1 MYLDFR
7 GYLQKRLTRIRRR
20 FRSLWKSYLL
30 QSLLAALVV
39 AIVFI
44 VLSIEYI
51 VIVSS
56 LGSTAFIIFAMPGS
70 NTANPRRVI
79 GGHVIGLVCGSLLS
93 LIPHTTLLPLS
104 IMVYSLAVGLSI
116 VLMVALDFEHPPA
129 SGTALGVAITGP
141 SPQLMLTVLT
151 GSIVLS
157 IAHVFLKKHLK
168 DLV

>member
-20 FRSLWKSYLL
+20 FRSLWKNYLL

-51 VIVSS
+51 VIISS
-56 LGSTAFIIFAMPGS
+56 LGSTAFIIFAMPRS

-93 LIPHTTLLPLS
+93 LIPLTTLPPA
-104 IMVYSLAVGLSI
+104 IMVYSLAVGLSM

-129 SGTALGVAITGP
+129 SGTALGVAITGSSFRP
-141 SPQLMLTVLT
+141 VLTVLA

-157 IAHVFLKKHLK
+157 IAHVLLKKHLK

>member
-1 MYLDFR
+1 MHFDFR
-7 GYLQKRLTRIRRR
+7 NYSRKRLTRIRRR
-20 FRSLWKSYLL
+20 FRSLWKNYLI
-30 QSLLAALVV
+30 QSLLATLVV
-39 AIVFI
+39 AIVFT
-44 VLSIEYI
+44 VLSIEHV
-51 VIVSS
+51 VIIAS
-56 LGSTAFIIFAMPGS
+56 LGSTAFIIFTMPRS

-104 IMVYSLAVGLSI
+104 IMVYSLAVGLSM

-129 SGTALGVAITGP
+129 SGTALGIAITGF

-157 IAHVFLKKHLK
+157 IAHVFLKKHIK

>member
-1 MYLDFR
+1 MYLNFR
-7 GYLQKRLTRIRRR
+7 DYSRKRLTRIRRR

-39 AIVFI
+39 AMVFI
-44 VLSIEYI
+44 VLPIEDVV
-51 VIVSS
+51 VISS
-56 LGSTAFIIFAMPGS
+56 LGSTAFIIFAMPRS

-93 LIPHTTLLPLS
+93 IIPHTTLS
-104 IMVYSLAVGLSI
+104 YSLAVGLSI

-129 SGTALGVAITGP
+129 SGTALGVAIIGS
-141 SPQLMLTVLT
+141 SPQIVLTVLI

-157 IAHVFLKKHLK
+157 IAHVFLKKYIK